1 KHIVEYTAPLLPEE
15 KPRYLMGLGKPEE
28 IVMAVKAGID
38 MFDCVIPTREARH
51 ARLYF
56 FCSARAKG
64 AKLLFG
70 TLAYRQSI
78 ITNKKFEADFS
89 PVNKESRLPILQK
102 TSRAYLRHL
111 LAIDEGLG
119 FRIATL
125 NNVEFYLE
133 LMNKIRQAI
142 IKEKI

>member
-1 KHIVEYTAPLLPEE
+1 
-15 KPRYLMGLGKPEE
+15 MGLGKPEE

-78 ITNKKFEADFS
+78 ITNK
-89 PVNKESRLPILQK
+89 ESRLPILQK